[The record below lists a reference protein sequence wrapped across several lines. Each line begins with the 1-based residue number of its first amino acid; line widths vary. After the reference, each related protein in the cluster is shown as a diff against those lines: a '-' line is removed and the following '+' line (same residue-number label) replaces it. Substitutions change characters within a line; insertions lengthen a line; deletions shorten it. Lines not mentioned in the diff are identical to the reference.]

1 MICMEKMSS
10 QTFVRQKKNI
20 FQRKN
25 GNEIKI
31 TFATFSHFMQKHQ
44 WKKKKELKSLKPHQL
59 YYCTYLYLN

>member
-10 QTFVRQKKNI
+10 QTFVRQRNI

-31 TFATFSHFMQKHQ
+31 TFATFAPFIQYHQ
-44 WKKKKELKSLKPHQL
+44 
-59 YYCTYLYLN
+59 